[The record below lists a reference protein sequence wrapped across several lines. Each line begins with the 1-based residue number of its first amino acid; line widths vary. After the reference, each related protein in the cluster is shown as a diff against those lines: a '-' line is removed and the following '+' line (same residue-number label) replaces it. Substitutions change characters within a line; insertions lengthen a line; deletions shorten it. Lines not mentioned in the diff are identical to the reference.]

1 MSSKKSTDLTREKI
15 LESFR
20 LDGSGESISYAERW
34 RRFGPTDD
42 DLEYFARVDEYLMER
57 EELTAKSGVD
67 AARVAME
74 LYELTGISV
83 DQLLYADADFVRT
96 LVNAGNR
103 KRNSDSVK
111 QATSELKPLCIE
123 KTERKTPD
131 LDPKSVDWI
140 RSEEKNE
147 KILGLTVETLRKYR
161 TKKSGGRTL
170 PCEMFGI
177 DRDGRIW
184 RRSGTRR
191 SRVFYYRASLP

>member
-1 MSSKKSTDLTREKI
+1 MSSKKSKDLTRDKI

-20 LDGSGESISYAERW
+20 LDGSEESLSYAERW

-96 LVNAGNR
+96 LVNAANR

-123 KTERKTPD
+123 ETERKTPD

-161 TKKSGGRTL
+161 TTKSGGRTL